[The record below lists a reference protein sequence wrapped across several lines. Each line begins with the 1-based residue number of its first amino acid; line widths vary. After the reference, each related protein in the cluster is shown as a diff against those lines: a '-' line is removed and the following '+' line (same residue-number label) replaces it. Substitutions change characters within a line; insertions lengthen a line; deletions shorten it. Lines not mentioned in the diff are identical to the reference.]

1 MIWNVLNHPPDHN
14 YASNKQKLMQTIT
27 AEAGKKIKDFNSPAP
42 INRESPFEY
51 NELFFSITDPKS
63 TITYANEVFVRISKY
78 EVGDVV
84 GQLHK
89 LIRHPDMPRSVFFEF
104 WEHLKQDKPVAA
116 YVKNMAKDGSYYW
129 VMALA
134 FPCDGG
140 YLSVRLK
147 PGSDLFKTVKDI
159 YKTVLDH
166 EKKQE
171 SVTDKKSAMHS
182 SHDLLISELEKI
194 GFSSYDEFMWNALQN
209 EMEHRESILESNGN
223 LNNHSGE
230 YIPKELLKM
239 EVILRELV
247 LALGELRQIHTSLIG
262 HSDYILNLSRTVLL
276 LSKNAQI
283 SSAKLDQQDRSIS
296 VVAENMGEQSMDGE
310 THLIEMQKNIFKL
323 SELIG
328 GLNFNI
334 ISSKLQAEMTKY
346 FLTEINETDKAA
358 DKQLIPQS
366 KALRLLY
373 DAFLP
378 TINKISSD
386 LGKLP
391 DALRELLTGVREIE
405 RFLLVLR
412 FIHIKGKVEIARM
425 NDESNSFSNTFQE
438 LINEV
443 NSAEKRLEKLGDI
456 IRTHEKTGKR
466 YAGYKGRLAE
476 LGNRLMD
483 YREEHSEDE
492 VSQDTYA
499 GEAAA

>member
-1 MIWNVLNHPPDHN
+1 
-14 YASNKQKLMQTIT
+14 MQATSI
-27 AEAGKKIKDFNSPAP
+27 EPGKKIKDFNSPAP

-63 TITYANEVFVRISKY
+63 TITYANDVFVRISKY
-78 EVGDVV
+78 EVDEVV

-104 WEHLKQDKPVAA
+104 WEHLKQNKPVAA
-116 YVKNMAKDGSYYW
+116 YIKNMAKDGSYYW

-171 SVTDKKSAMHS
+171 SVTDKKSGMNS
-182 SHDLLISELEKI
+182 SHDLLISELKKI

-209 EMEHRESILESNGN
+209 EMEHREFILESNGD
-223 LNNHSGE
+223 LNKHSGE
-230 YIPKELLKM
+230 YVPKDLLKM
-239 EVILRELV
+239 EVVLRELV
-247 LALGELRQIHTSLIG
+247 LELGQLRQIHTSLID

-310 THLIEMQKNIFKL
+310 THLIKMQNNIFEL

-346 FLTEINETDKAA
+346 FLTEINETDSAT
-358 DKQLIPQS
+358 DNQLIPQN
-366 KALRLLY
+366 KALELLY
-373 DAFLP
+373 NAFLP
-378 TINKISSD
+378 TIYDISSD

-391 DALRELLTGVREIE
+391 DALRQLLNDVREIE

-443 NSAEKRLEKLGDI
+443 NSAEQRLEKLADI
-456 IRTHEKTGKR
+456 IRTHEKTGKL
-466 YAGYKGRLAE
+466 YAGYEGRLSE
-476 LGNRLMD
+476 LGNRLKN
-483 YREEHSEDE
+483 YREEHYEDE
-492 VSQDTYA
+492 LSPDTAYP